1 MNKKFYITACLFII
15 LNINAIADETYV
27 DPFHKNLPE
36 LASKRTNFNAV
47 YYPVKSLKLVG
58 TLSSD
63 KTNNSSFLP
72 LAIFMTPN
80 NEQMIVT
87 KGQEIGKE
95 KAIIVRINKNDIVID
110 MDGKKLT
117 IKVSN

>member
-95 KAIIVRINKNDIVID
+95 KAIIDRINKDDILIEID
-110 MDGKKLT
+110 DKKLT

>member
-95 KAIIVRINKNDIVID
+95 KAIIVRINKDDILID
-110 MDGKKLT
+110 IDDKKLT

>member
-1 MNKKFYITACLFII
+1 MNKKFYIIIYLFII
-15 LNINAIADETYV
+15 LNVNSIADEIFV
-27 DPFHKNLPE
+27 DPFHKDLPG
-36 LASKRTNFNAV
+36 LTSRRTNFNAV

-72 LAIFMTPN
+72 LAVFMTPN
-80 NEQMIVT
+80 NEQMIFT

-95 KAIIVRINKNDIVID
+95 KAIIVRINKDDILIEID
-110 MDGKKLT
+110 DKKLT

>member
-1 MNKKFYITACLFII
+1 ITACLFII

-36 LASKRTNFNAV
+36 LTSKRTNFNAV
-47 YYPVKSLKLVG
+47 FFPVKSLKLVG
-58 TLSSD
+58 TLSGDTSND
-63 KTNNSSFLP
+63 SSFLP

-95 KAIIVRINKNDIVID
+95 KAIIVRINKDDILID
-110 MDGKKLT
+110 IDDKKLT